1 MAESAA
7 HLVDHVIPPVPV
19 RQWVLS
25 FPIPLRV
32 LLAAQPQLLAPL
44 LQVIHRVIATF
55 LIKQAKLKRRQAG
68 TGAVTLIQRFGSAA
82 NSNIHLHCLVRYM
95 ANKPRTKVD

>member
-1 MAESAA
+1 MVETAA
-7 HLVDHVIPPVPV
+7 YLVDHLIPRVPV

-32 LLAAQPQLLAPL
+32 LFAAHPELLTPAL
-44 LQVIHRVIATF
+44 RIAHRVIATF
-55 LIKQAKLKRRQAG
+55 LIKQAGFKRAEAA

-82 NSNIHLHCLVRYM
+82 NL
-95 ANKPRTKVD
+95 NKHA